1 MSSRNKENENTMEE
15 VVFCSMNKICTQIL
29 LGVKTD
35 GRGVQPHLTPNEELT
50 MLSCGHIQVEKDK
63 QGKTRVII

>member
-29 LGVKTD
+29 FEEWKPMVGVYNHTSHRMK
-35 GRGVQPHLTPNEELT
+35 N
-50 MLSCGHIQVEKDK
+50 
-63 QGKTRVII
+63 